1 MVATRGSSR
10 PTNQWAL
17 LEALLEGNTSRA
29 RLLLSQEPSR
39 AQVEGPSGFS
49 PLHAAALTDSHRVV
63 NELVGLSGIAPDQQ
77 VAALDGPAAFALR
90 QFLREHSKLPSSKLC
105 AVFRGGPGLPA
116 QHAQ

>member
-10 PTNQWAL
+10 PTDQWAL

-39 AQVEGPSGFS
+39 AQVSMEGPSGFTA
-49 PLHAAALTDSHRVV
+49 LHAAALTDSFRVV

-105 AVFRGGPGLPA
+105 AVFRGGPGGT
-116 QHAQ
+116 